1 MNAPLLLNHKSYR
14 SRRHVSLVSVAAHER
29 PVRGI
34 SHRMPR
40 LVATLLLTSTV
51 AVAGS
56 NSPENAL
63 ARTKDEV
70 LLKLNVLCGATFTV
84 RYDGDSLRQHNKDI
98 GWDQTGGDLECNE
111 PLRYLWSLCGTE
123 SGKAVVRRSEVR
135 EVVCKG
141 TAAAVG
147 SLTFKAGVVTVERAY
162 EEPTP
167 FKRARKQFEAAFK
180 TKLTLDE
187 DPYSDDAWRSFR
199 QLPNP
204 VTSTTDYCLVDDVKK
219 EFNWYAADRA
229 TENAGAKKVKCFSGG
244 SLVIDVTVKDRKK
257 TGLITQARDVWRRRY
272 TVKDN
277 KEEGLEEVREG
288 DALLSTSMFK
298 DGQRVW
304 TKELHPGG
312 TLKRYWRQYPKPLQ
326 VSLDLREDGKVT
338 GISCAPDAKDDE
350 VLRTWCGFAGEKTIE
365 VYDGTKKLNRTVS
378 YRDGLITR
386 QVAGDSTYATRS
398 TLSYVEG
405 KPDGEERVT
414 RGDGTLEATVT
425 WKRGVKNGLE
435 KHYSDDGKKLVEE
448 LDFRDGDVQRR
459 TTFFLNG
466 NKKLDDVRDGAK
478 QSLRTEY
485 FDLGAVSRKGTWI
498 PCERRYERDAWC
510 EDGLHTSFFESG
522 KKLSE
527 VTFKEGRKV
536 SAKRWYE
543 TGVLQAVEAYEKD
556 RLSSNTSYFPD
567 AGVASDEA
575 FESDGSRK
583 LKR

>member
-1 MNAPLLLNHKSYR
+1 
-14 SRRHVSLVSVAAHER
+14 
-29 PVRGI
+29 
-34 SHRMPR
+34 MPR
-40 LVATLLLTSTV
+40 LVVALLLSSTV
-51 AVAGS
+51 ALAGS

-70 LLKLNVLCGATFTV
+70 LLKLNLLCGATFTV

-123 SGKAVVRRSEVR
+123 TGKAVVRRSEVR

-141 TAAAVG
+141 TPAAVG
-147 SLTFKAGVVTVERAY
+147 SLAFKAGVVTVERAY
-162 EEPTP
+162 EESTP
-167 FKRARKQFEAAFK
+167 FKRSRKQFEAAFK
-180 TKLTLDE
+180 TTLTLEE

-204 VTSTTDYCLVDDVKK
+204 VTSTTNYCLVDDVKK

-229 TENAGAKKVKCFSGG
+229 TENAGAKKVKCFSEGT
-244 SLVIDVTVKDRKK
+244 LVIDVTVKDRKK
-257 TGLITQARDVWRRRY
+257 TGLITQVRDAWRRRY

-277 KEEGLEEVREG
+277 QEDGLDEVRDG
-288 DALLSTSMFK
+288 DVLLSTAMFNA
-298 DGQRVW
+298 GQRVW
-304 TKELHPGG
+304 EKEFHPNGA
-312 TLKRYWRQYPKPLQ
+312 LKRYWRQYPKPLQ
-326 VSLDLREDGKVT
+326 VSLDLRDDGKVT
-338 GISCAPDAKDDE
+338 SISCAPDAKDDE

-365 VYDGTKKLNRTVS
+365 VYDGTKKLDRTVS
-378 YRDGLITR
+378 YRDGLLTK

-405 KPDGEERVT
+405 KPDGEERRT
-414 RGDGTLEATVT
+414 RRDGTLDVTVT
-425 WKRGVKNGLE
+425 WKRGVQHGLE

-448 LDFRDGDVQRR
+448 FDFRDGALLRH

-478 QSLRTEY
+478 QSVRTEY
-485 FDLGAVSRKGTWI
+485 FDLGAVSRKGNWI
-498 PCERRYERDAWC
+498 PCERRYGRESWC

-522 KKLSE
+522 TKRAE
-527 VTFKEGRKV
+527 ETFTQGKRV

-543 TGVLQAVEAYEKD
+543 TGVLQANETYEKD
-556 RLSSNTSYFPD
+556 RLSANTTYFPD
-567 AGVASDEA
+567 GGVASDDA
-575 FESDGSRK
+575 FEADGSRK
-583 LKR
+583 LRR